1 MATPQ
6 HDNPQHWVQARG
18 VQARI
23 VSVPQYWVLLARGG
37 LPRAGYAMQRVQQVE
52 LKMAD
57 VPAAVATTVALVE
70 DDPATRERLASSV
83 RAQQALELIAEYT
96 TGAEALAGLALRA
109 PDVLLVD
116 LGLPDISGFEVVRFA
131 AERYPECDILVITI
145 FGDEANVLAA
155 LAAGA
160 RGYLLK
166 GSLQHDIAFD
176 IRDIRNGGSPLS
188 PVIARQMLKRLQA
201 TTRDAPAKKAETT
214 AEETML
220 TAREGEILNAIAR
233 GFSYAETAEM
243 LGVSVSTV
251 HTFLKRIYRKL
262 AVHSKTEA
270 VFEANRLG
278 LIR

>member
-1 MATPQ
+1 MPDTT
-6 HDNPQHWVQARG
+6 V
-18 VQARI
+18 
-23 VSVPQYWVLLARGG
+23 
-37 LPRAGYAMQRVQQVE
+37 
-52 LKMAD
+52 
-57 VPAAVATTVALVE
+57 AAATTVALVE
-70 DDPATRERLASSV
+70 DDRETRERLAASV
-83 RAQQALELIAEYT
+83 RAQSSLELVAQYT
-96 TGAEALAGLALRA
+96 DGAEALAGLAARA

-116 LGLPDISGFEVVRFA
+116 LGLPDISGLEIVRYA
-131 AERYPECDILVITI
+131 AERYPECDILVISI

-155 LAAGA
+155 LEAGA

-188 PVIARQMLKRLQA
+188 PVIARQMLKRLQIP
-201 TTRDAPAKKAETT
+201 RRGEPKKAGA

-220 TAREGEILNAIAR
+220 TAREGEILNAISR

-243 LGVSVSTV
+243 LGLSVGTV